1 MRVLIVGATGLLGS
15 EIARILAPEHEI
27 ITASRKGSEV
37 AVDVSDK
44 ASIAAMYA
52 KLGNVG
58 AVLCVG
64 GTAKFAPLDSLS
76 DDDYAFS
83 LAHKLM
89 GQVNLVR
96 CAIGHVGEGGCITL
110 TSGTL
115 AQQPMVG
122 SAAVS
127 IVNAGV
133 EGFARAAALELQ
145 GKMRVN
151 VVSPGWV
158 AETLQSMGKD
168 PSGGIPAA
176 DVARA
181 YKRTIDEPMT
191 GQVLLA
197 AKG

>member
-1 MRVLIVGATGLLGS
+1 MRVLIVGATGLLGTQ
-15 EIARILAPEHEI
+15 IARLLEAEHEI
-27 ITASRKGSEV
+27 VTASRKGSDV
-37 AVDVSDK
+37 AVDLSDK
-44 ASIAAMYA
+44 ASIAAMFA
-52 KLGNVG
+52 QVRKVG

-64 GTAKFAPLDSLS
+64 GTAKFAPLDTLS

-83 LAHKLM
+83 LANKLM

-96 CAIGHVGEGGCITL
+96 CATGHVDEGGAITL
-110 TSGTL
+110 TSGVL

-133 EGFARAAALELQ
+133 EAFARVAALELH
-145 GKMRVN
+145 GRMRVN

-158 AETLQSMGKD
+158 AETLEAMGKD
-168 PSGGIPAA
+168 ASQGIAA
-176 DVARA
+176 AEVAKA
-181 YKRTIDEPMT
+181 YKRTIDEAIT

-197 AKG
+197 AKS